1 MRALPPRVPPADES
15 AGRKPTEFVNGVRVS
30 DLQRYVNQLVLARKR
45 CERRIEALGGPRPW
59 VRKKGRRA
67 GRCCSRAPTP
77 SLRFDQQPAGTIE
90 RLGGGATQAADGN
103 SSKEEAQRRLAS
115 MTLSKARGAASG

>member
-90 RLGGGATQAADGN
+90 RLGGGPPRRPTATAA
-103 SSKEEAQRRLAS
+103 KKRRS
-115 MTLSKARGAASG
+115 AALPR